1 MSFEKYFY
9 SGLVNA
15 KNTDIKSSA
24 DIKDLIFYSR
34 KYMIGGH
41 ILESTN
47 SESKDLADE
56 LLKLK
61 KIFCIKYL
69 SMTQDLKSIREK
81 FLKNGIRHVLLK
93 GAALQIKGFYS
104 LGERQF
110 RDLDILVDKKDLKKA
125 YDVLKSLG
133 FYYSNKYSN
142 DRCDF
147 LGNMHHIPPM
157 VNQKLTNIDL
167 HHRVTLKKHFREC
180 PLTNYCL
187 NNIDEINETSCP
199 DNIFLISH
207 AFYHGLIHHY
217 DKPVPT
223 LTYDLFKLFS
233 SDMDSWQ
240 KSKSIVNKLGL
251 GQKFNEI
258 SSIFSSLKNL
268 NRLDDKTIN
277 RLKEF
282 QEIKWT
288 YSRGQVLFFSR
299 NNKKRTAFN
308 WKFISQY
315 FEDLRY
321 RYQTS
326 LVTFKL
332 PVILMHE
339 LINNRHRIKF
349 WG

>member
-15 KNTDIKSSA
+15 KNIDIKDSK

-41 ILESTN
+41 VLEFVDKEN
-47 SESKDLADE
+47 KVLINE

-61 KIFCIKYL
+61 KIFSIKYL
-69 SMTQDLKSIREK
+69 SMVQDLKSIRKK
-81 FLKNGIRHVLLK
+81 FLENDIRHALLK

-125 YDVLKSLG
+125 YEILKSLG
-133 FYYSNKYSN
+133 FNYSNKHSN

-147 LGNMHHIPPM
+147 LGDMHHIPPM
-157 VNQKLTNIDL
+157 INQKLTIIDL
-167 HHRVTLKKHFREC
+167 HHRVTLKKHFKAC
-180 PLTNYCL
+180 PLTEYCL
-187 NNIDEINETSCP
+187 KNINEISCP
-199 DNIFLISH
+199 DNVFLISH
-207 AFYHGLIHHY
+207 AFYHGLIHHN

-233 SDMDSWQ
+233 SDMRSWQ
-240 KSKSIVNKLGL
+240 ESKSLVNKLGL
-251 GQKFNEI
+251 GQKFHEI
-258 SSIFSSLKNL
+258 SLIFSSLKNF
-268 NRLDDKTIN
+268 NRLDDTRIN
-277 RLKEF
+277 KLKKF
-282 QEIKWT
+282 KEIKWS
-288 YSRGQVLFFSR
+288 YSRGNVIFFSR
-299 NNKKRTAFN
+299 NNKKHKKIN
-308 WKFISQY
+308 WKFIFQY
-315 FEDLRY
+315 FEDLKY
-321 RYQTS
+321 RYQTR
-326 LVTFKL
+326 LMTLKL
-332 PVILMHE
+332 PLILMHE